1 MNNIFIEVRKITSI
15 INLRKNKNNIISA
28 DVDID
33 DDFYY
38 IDNIIRNNESC
49 EKIKDFNKV
58 LDIMKSFI
66 SNSRYTDFNTYF
78 TYFIKN
84 KKSDLEYTNFIDKCI
99 KIISGLNVDIISDNF
114 PMISYNLVSNFTKID
129 IFIKKYN
136 TFDMWKNI
144 ISDSVSEII
153 KSNDKEFEYKIKNIY
168 LTLLNKYNEIFGKI
182 DNDFEFFT
190 FIFNSIVYYIDSNNM
205 MSILSDK
212 IERIFSIL
220 LYVSY
225 NNFIRGDISS
235 IINNEYIYIN
245 KDIISNFDTIYNDIL
260 NKSINYD
267 STLDS
272 LNHYTEL
279 SNFSFEDLKSC
290 KYTLKSCI
298 KYLNNIII
306 QTKESDLICNKLR
319 NFVDKI
325 INSKEIEDNKKS
337 FLFTFYDEMNIN
349 ISQNSVYYKF
359 INSFM
364 ISYNVLN
371 YKYNKVSLF
380 KNLSNSNKNLTN
392 LSLVDYCKNRFSKIN
407 LISNEFILNSKN
419 NDIIPLV
426 IKDKYATFNIVEYIN
441 DDGRVII
448 PFAYSNEFDS
458 DIKVIIDNNNYS
470 IVKYNY
476 IYYIIDNVYNVNES
490 DVNILRNLGVEYSLI
505 SPNLMILES
514 LVYVISGLN
523 ELPLSEASKL
533 ENKLK
538 IWKDTL
544 KLKINQAKDS
554 EVKISNEI
562 DNAASKLQDDIKYAF
577 TSKNREAIIKGRLI
591 PSLSQLIKLIL
602 ATGAISFFINP
613 LTGALSF
620 LGALAISSKA
630 TKEERK
636 VILDEI
642 DVKIK
647 VIDKKI
653 SKAEADDDM
662 KSYEDYLK
670 VKKVLELE
678 KKKILYKIDDYSK
691 LDSHKDDD

>member
-220 LYVSY
+220 LDVSY

-260 NKSINYD
+260 DKYINYD
-267 STLDS
+267 STLDA

-407 LISNEFILNSKN
+407 LISNEFGLNSKN

-426 IKDKYATFNIVEYIN
+426 IKDKFATFNIVEYIN

-470 IVKYNY
+470 IIKYNY

-514 LVYVISGLN
+514 LVYVISDLN

-538 IWKDTL
+538 IWRDTL

-577 TSKNREAIIKGRLI
+577 TSKNREAIIKGRVI

-613 LTGALSF
+613 LTGVLSF